1 MDNFLWHYTREENAI
16 HILQSR
22 KMFAKRI
29 NAFPKEN
36 CERVIAQQ
44 IFNKLD
50 ISCSKNKK
58 IKAVWSTI
66 KARAFIDDIF
76 VASFTDLSNSEYHIR
91 EYGNIAIGFRFS
103 QMISDFSDDS
113 IEKNGRLYQPIDIVG
128 CNYNSDEILI
138 KIETDLCRICDNYEK
153 TNNADFHRLEKE
165 LAKFEVLR
173 IANSAKPK
181 QSCIEHEYRLLFHSN
196 DQYVRNDKDMIKCQ
210 FIQDGIGVVF
220 EVRIFDSM
228 EGCAKKDVY
237 AELKQIQNEYY
248 PRFQIVDM
256 RKRKI

>member
-1 MDNFLWHYTREENAI
+1 MDKFLWHYTREENAV

-76 VASFTDLSNSEYHIR
+76 VASFTPINSEKNLSIMAAAAS
-91 EYGNIAIGFRFS
+91 GSGLSAIMS
-103 QMISDFSDDS
+103 
-113 IEKNGRLYQPIDIVG
+113 PIPERAARHG
-128 CNYNSDEILI
+128 
-138 KIETDLCRICDNYEK
+138 
-153 TNNADFHRLEKE
+153 
-165 LAKFEVLR
+165 
-173 IANSAKPK
+173 
-181 QSCIEHEYRLLFHSN
+181 
-196 DQYVRNDKDMIKCQ
+196 
-210 FIQDGIGVVF
+210 
-220 EVRIFDSM
+220 
-228 EGCAKKDVY
+228 
-237 AELKQIQNEYY
+237 
-248 PRFQIVDM
+248 
-256 RKRKI
+256 